1 MNRSRVETR
10 VTRVYQLDDPVQLGL
25 FGAHTLVRTWRKTE
39 FLAGKRKGLTTE
51 DVSYHASSVR
61 IDALHG
67 AEFFGDSVRG
77 EWSVEKYHAR
87 RDGTYCEDI
96 RTRRCDENVTGALML
111 ARTLA
116 LYFFARSG
124 MSNCQAFKEHIQA
137 NPTRAF
143 NLVMRKE
150 KT

>member
-1 MNRSRVETR
+1 M
-10 VTRVYQLDDPVQLGL
+10 

-39 FLAGKRKGLTTE
+39 HLAGKLKGTTSME
-51 DVSYHASSVR
+51 ISYHASSVR
-61 IDALHG
+61 IDARHDAG
-67 AEFFGDSVRG
+67 FFADGVRG

-116 LYFFARSG
+116 LYFFAKSG
-124 MSNCQAFKEHIQA
+124 MSNCQEIG
-137 NPTRAF
+137 RAH
-143 NLVMRKE
+143 V
-150 KT
+150 

>member
-1 MNRSRVETR
+1 M
-10 VTRVYQLDDPVQLGL
+10 YALDGPVQLGM

-39 FLAGKRKGLTTE
+39 YVGGKLEGATSMETAQ
-51 DVSYHASSVR
+51 HAWSVR
-61 IDALHG
+61 VG
-67 AEFFGDSVRG
+67 ARQGAGVFADGVRG

-116 LYFFARSG
+116 LYFFAKSG
-124 MSNCQAFKEHIQA
+124 MSSGQAFKEKMQA
-137 NPTRAF
+137 NPDMVF
-143 NLVMRKE
+143 DLVMGKE
-150 KT
+150 V